1 MIGYILDAQ
10 GGIVSALVF
19 DDEPAEFT
27 PPDGHTLVMGGEYAI
42 GGTLVGGVYSPPAP
56 PAADP
61 LPPPPPPDSCT
72 KLGLKRAFDELGNW
86 ATVKAEIAADAAVQE
101 EWDLATEIRRA
112 DPLVQ
117 HMIAVVDLSDEQ
129 VDQLLIRANALV

>member
-10 GGIVSALVF
+10 GSIVSALVF

-27 PPDGHTLVMGGEYAI
+27 PPEDHTLVMGGDYAI
-42 GGTLVGGVYSPPAP
+42 GGKLVAGVYTAPPA

-72 KLGLKRAFDELGNW
+72 KLGLKRAFDEFGNW
-86 ATVKAEIAADAAVQE
+86 AAVKAAIAADAAVQE

-117 HMIAVVDLSDEQ
+117 HMIAVVGLSDEQ

>member
-1 MIGYILDAQ
+1 MTTFVIDPEGN
-10 GGIVSALVF
+10 IVNAIVLEEGA
-19 DDEPAEFT
+19 DWT
-27 PPDGHTLVMGGEYAI
+27 PPEGCAIAVGDYAI

-56 PAADP
+56 PVTDP

-72 KLGLKRAFDELGNW
+72 KLGLKRAFDELGTW
-86 ATVKAEIAADAAVQE
+86 ASVKAAIAADANVQE

-117 HMIAVVDLSDEQ
+117 HMITIVGLSDAQ